1 VADEEGRVRDGILFY
16 VNHAF
21 ERQQNMEAS
30 QVLGRRVSALFR
42 SPDEKWRDVARRA
55 ALEGESILERASVPD
70 TGAQVLVTASPV
82 IHPGYCCFTVQQID
96 GA

>member
-1 VADEEGRVRDGILFY
+1 MRDGILFY

-21 ERQQNMEAS
+21 ERQRSMEAG
-30 QVLGRRVSALFR
+30 QMLGRRVSTLFR
-42 SPDEKWRDVARRA
+42 TPNEKWRDIARRA
-55 ALEGESILERASVPD
+55 ALEGESILERASAPD